1 VAGLTVGQDLSER
14 DLQRS
19 GPAPQFSLAKS
30 HRGFA
35 PMGPCVV
42 TVDELDR
49 LDDLELGCEVNGVVM
64 QKGRSS
70 DMIFSVAELVA
81 YLSGV
86 VTLFPGD
93 VIFTGTPPG
102 VGMGRTPPRYLR
114 NGDVLRSWVEG
125 IGTITQT
132 FVADSGAIEEA

>member
-1 VAGLTVGQDLSER
+1 
-14 DLQRS
+14 
-19 GPAPQFSLAKS
+19 
-30 HRGFA
+30 
-35 PMGPCVV
+35 
-42 TVDELDR
+42 
-49 LDDLELGCEVNGVVM
+49 
-64 QKGRSS
+64 
-70 DMIFSVAELVA
+70 VA

-93 VIFTGTPPG
+93 IIFTGTPPG